1 VIDWW
6 CEQAWLGGDT
16 AVDAV
21 LIRTDGGVIRAV
33 ETGATEPVGARRL
46 AGVTFPGFA
55 NGHSHA
61 FHLMLRGQTHA
72 GAGSFWTWRE
82 QMYRAATVLDPD
94 GYHELAVAVY
104 REMLAAG
111 YTVVGEFHYLHHDPS
126 GVAYADPNAMGQAL
140 LEAARVAGI
149 RITLLDTL
157 YLHGGLDGGYLP
169 LDPVQR
175 RFSDG
180 SAESWAE
187 RVMELAPGTGAR
199 VGAAIHSVRAVDPR
213 SAGIV
218 ADLAAA
224 NRMPLH
230 AHVSEQPAENAAC
243 IDVYGA
249 TPTQLLDGVGALG
262 DRFTAVHAT
271 HLTGGDIDL
280 LAGGFVCLCPTTERD
295 LADGIGPS
303 IELAAAEVGLTIGSD
318 SQTVI
323 DPFEEMRA
331 VEYHQRLDTLRR
343 GNHSVGDLL
352 AAGTSGGYR
361 SLGWP
366 EGGRLAP
373 GALADF
379 VTVGFD
385 SPRLAGI
392 PNEHRAAAV
401 VFSASPA
408 DITSV
413 VVAGQTVS

>member
-1 VIDWW
+1 MIDWW
-6 CEQAWLGGDT
+6 CEQAWLGGDA

-21 LIRTDGGVIRAV
+21 LIRTDDGVIRAV
-33 ETGATEPVGARRL
+33 EAGATEPIGARRL
-46 AGVTFPGFA
+46 NGVTFPGFA

-61 FHLMLRGQTHA
+61 FHRLLRGTTHTS
-72 GAGSFWTWRE
+72 GGSFWTWRE
-82 QMYRAATVLDPD
+82 QMYQAATTLDPD
-94 GYHELAVAVY
+94 GYHELAVTVY

-111 YTVVGEFHYLHHDPS
+111 YTVVGEFHYLHNDPS
-126 GVAYADPNAMGQAL
+126 GAAYADPNAMGQAL

-169 LDPVQR
+169 LEPVQH

-213 SAGIV
+213 SAGI
-218 ADLAAA
+218 AAKLAAA

-249 TPTQLLDGVGALG
+249 TPTQLLAGAGVIG

-271 HLTGGDIDL
+271 HLTGGDIEL
-280 LAGGFVCLCPTTERD
+280 LAGGFACFCPTTERD

-303 IELAAAEVGLTIGSD
+303 PELAAAGARLTIGSD
-318 SQTVI
+318 SQAVI
-323 DPFEEMRA
+323 DPLEEMRA
-331 VEYHQRLDTLRR
+331 IEHHQRLGTLRR
-343 GNHSVGDLL
+343 GNHTVGDLL
-352 AAGTSGGYR
+352 VAGTADGYR

-366 EGGRLAP
+366 EGGRLEA

-379 VTVGFD
+379 VTIDFG

-392 PNEHRAAAV
+392 APEHRAAAA
-401 VFSASPA
+401 VFSASAA

-413 VVAGQTVS
+413 VVAGRTVS

>member
-1 VIDWW
+1 MIEWW

-16 AVDAV
+16 ATDSV
-21 LIRTDGGVIRAV
+21 LIRTDGEVIRTV
-33 ETGATEPVGARRL
+33 EVAASPTKGAHRL
-46 AGVTFPGFA
+46 DGLTFPGFA

-61 FHLMLRGQTHA
+61 FHRMLRGTTHT
-72 GAGSFWTWRE
+72 GGGSFWTWRE
-82 QMYRAATVLDPD
+82 QMYQAAAALDPD
-94 GYHELAVAVY
+94 RYHELAVTVY

-126 GVAYADPNAMGQAL
+126 GAAYADPNAMGQAL

-175 RFSDG
+175 RFSDRN
-180 SAESWAE
+180 AESWAE
-187 RVMELAPGTGAR
+187 RVMELAPGSGAR
-199 VGAAIHSVRAVDPR
+199 VGTAIHSVRAVDPR
-213 SAGIV
+213 SARVV
-218 ADLAAA
+218 AEMAEA

-230 AHVSEQPAENAAC
+230 AHLSEQPAENAAC
-243 IDVYGA
+243 IDVHGA

-271 HLTGGDIDL
+271 HLTGGDIEL
-280 LAGGFVCLCPTTERD
+280 LAGGFVCICPTTERD

-303 IELAAAEVGLTIGSD
+303 PELASAGARLTIGSD
-318 SQTVI
+318 SQAVI

-331 VEYHQRLDTLRR
+331 IEYHQRLGTLRR
-343 GNHSVGDLL
+343 GNHTVGDLL
-352 AAGTSGGYR
+352 EAGTADGYR

-366 EGGRLAP
+366 EGGRLEP

-379 VTVGFD
+379 VTIDFD

-392 PNEHRAAAV
+392 SPEHRAAAA
-401 VFSASPA
+401 VFSASAA

-413 VVAGQTVS
+413 VVGGKTAS